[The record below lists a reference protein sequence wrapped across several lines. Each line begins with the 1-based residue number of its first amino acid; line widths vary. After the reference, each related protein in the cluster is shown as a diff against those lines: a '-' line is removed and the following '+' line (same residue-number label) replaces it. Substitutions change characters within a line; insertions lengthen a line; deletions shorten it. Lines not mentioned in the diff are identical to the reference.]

1 MILGT
6 TGVTLAILLGFTAL
20 AVDIANG
27 YVARSILQ
35 HAVDDGAVT
44 AQRWSAQVDDPGADP
59 GAVEA
64 QAVAAALD
72 SARRDIAAQG
82 LAGVTAV
89 EAAVAGPRL
98 RIAARASIRTWFLR
112 PFGITTLAPSASSD
126 TALWTALP
134 GGAPVVPAAP
144 GPAPAVALPEA
155 PGGSG
160 AAGQSGDVAG
170 TGDLSGSAGGEI
182 AEGP

>member
-1 MILGT
+1 MILGAI
-6 TGVTLAILLGFTAL
+6 GVTLVILLGFTAL

-44 AQRWSAQVDDPGADP
+44 AQRWSAQVDDPGVDP
-59 GAVEA
+59 GAVRA

-72 SARRDIAAQG
+72 TARRDIAAQG

-126 TALWTALP
+126 TGLWTAVSP
-134 GGAPVVPAAP
+134 APVFPPALGPVPT
-144 GPAPAVALPEA
+144 VALPET
-155 PGGSG
+155 PGRSG
-160 AAGQSGDVAG
+160 AAAQPGDVAG
-170 TGDLSGSAGGEI
+170 TGDLAGQSGGSI